1 MGKNLKLDK
10 ASLLNKLEEI
20 KYDPDKGQDES
31 IISGLSVAKSIPRLA
46 GISNENEYL
55 LLKKVAEK
63 LLDAVPSA
71 EDTD

>member
-10 ASLLNKLEEI
+10 ASLINKLEEV

-31 IISGLSVAKSIPRLA
+31 IISGLSVAKSISRLA
-46 GISNENEYL
+46 GINNENEYL
-55 LLKKVAEK
+55 LIKKVAEK
-63 LLDAVPSA
+63 LLDVVPSA

>member
-10 ASLLNKLEEI
+10 ANLLSKLEEVR
-20 KYDPDKGQDES
+20 YDMEKGQDDS
-31 IISGLSVAKSIPRLA
+31 LISGLSVAKSLPKLA
-46 GISNENEYL
+46 GINNENEYL

-63 LLDAVPSA
+63 MLDIVPSA

>member
-10 ASLLNKLEEI
+10 ANLLSKLEEVR
-20 KYDPDKGQDES
+20 YDMEKGQDDS
-31 IISGLSVAKSIPRLA
+31 LISGLSVAKSLPKLA
-46 GISNENEYL
+46 GINNENEYL

-63 LLDAVPSA
+63 LLDIVPSA

>member
-10 ASLLNKLEEI
+10 ASLINKLDEV

-31 IISGLSVAKSIPRLA
+31 IISGLSVARSIPRLA

-63 LLDAVPSA
+63 LLDVVPSA